1 MYTTLSNSFAWVQIQ
16 IMILKVEGL
25 SLFSLKTLNI
35 YPSFLLNSVI
45 IEVIF
50 YFTLENELQEAF
62 PPTPESTLF
71 GGFVNRSFNYSS
83 SQRIM
88 KLH

>member
-1 MYTTLSNSFAWVQIQ
+1 
-16 IMILKVEGL
+16 MIFGGGVPVPILIK
-25 SLFSLKTLNI
+25 NI
-35 YPSFLLNSVI
+35 KYVPSFLLNSVI
-45 IEVIF
+45 IKVIF
-50 YFTLENELQEAF
+50 HFTLENELQEAF